1 MKKEMEMEMEMES
14 VQQRDAF
21 WGRLYE
27 LAKENKDVVVVS
39 ADIGA
44 PSLDRFRADLS
55 SQYVDVGIAEQQAIG
70 LSAGLALSGKKPF
83 AYAIAPFISLRCY
96 EHIRID
102 MGSMN
107 LPVTIV
113 GVGAGVSYDDS
124 GPTHHTVDDLSALR
138 ILPNLKIHNITDSVM
153 AKAFAE
159 ISCHLDHPN
168 YIRLD
173 RKLSPV
179 IYDEAFDFSQG
190 LNVLT
195 PGSDICI
202 VATGNM
208 VHRAI
213 EAAHELKGKG
223 VDVAVVDIF
232 TLPINA
238 EPFLDSIQAVKKI
251 VTLEE
256 HTLPGGLGSAVCELL
271 SDHQVLKPVKRI
283 GMDFSKGYCYKYGGR
298 EHIQSLYG
306 LDKKS
311 VVDAIFA
318 FDVK

>member
-1 MKKEMEMEMEMES
+1 MNN

-27 LAKENKDVVVVS
+27 LAKENKDIVVVS
-39 ADIGA
+39 ADMGA
-44 PSLDRFRADLS
+44 PALDKFRTALA
-55 SQYVDVGIAEQQAIG
+55 SQYIDVGIAEQQAIA

-102 MGSMN
+102 MASMN

-124 GPTHHTVDDLSALR
+124 GPTHHTVDDISALR
-138 ILPNLKIHNITDSVM
+138 IFPNMKIHNMTDSVM

-159 ISCHLDHPN
+159 ISCQMNCPN

-173 RKLSPV
+173 RKLLPI
-179 IYDEAFDFSQG
+179 IYSETFDFSQG
-190 LNVLT
+190 IKIVSH
-195 PGSDICI
+195 GSDMCI

-213 EAAHELKGKG
+213 EVSHELKEKG
-223 VDVAVVDIF
+223 LDVAVIDVF
-232 TLPINA
+232 TFPINA
-238 EPFLDSIQAVKKI
+238 EPFLDSIRGMKRI

-298 EHIQSLYG
+298 DRIQSLYG

-311 VVDAIFA
+311 IVDTILQF
-318 FDVK
+318 V